1 MRASVSCQG
10 AGADTITT
18 IVYKWPEKYTRLVW
32 LICCPIRA
40 LHGRHANL
48 YKAGE
53 MRCDV
58 APARRQGQGTAA
70 ASKLE
75 ECRRGR

>member
-32 LICCPIRA
+32 LICCPISA
-40 LHGRHANL
+40 LHGRYVYL

-53 MRCDV
+53 IRCDL
-58 APARRQGQGTAA
+58 ARALRHGEGTPVTM
-70 ASKLE
+70 KLQE
-75 ECRRGR
+75 RRRGR